1 MLSEV
6 VDLARSIARSDAMA
20 GVVDAELSPSGT
32 AFAADG
38 SEARS
43 EEMLRFLC
51 AHTTLSGR
59 YLVQQQPRALR
70 RNAADTLYHPVGT
83 CKMGPETDGGAVVDP
98 SLNVRGVQGLSVADA
113 SIIPSIVGAN
123 TNAAAAMCAPKPLS
137 VAAPCLI
144 SAGIRVGEK
153 AADLLLADA

>member
-1 MLSEV
+1 MRAHHS
-6 VDLARSIARSDAMA
+6 
-20 GVVDAELSPSGT
+20 
-32 AFAADG
+32 
-38 SEARS
+38 
-43 EEMLRFLC
+43 FL
-51 AHTTLSGR
+51 LGR
-59 YLVQQQPRALR
+59 YLFQQQPRALR

>member
-1 MLSEV
+1 MKLASANVFDAPLIDPNFLSDPEGHDLQVLSEV

-51 AHTTLSGR
+51 AHNQRVRRLPPNGT
-59 YLVQQQPRALR
+59 PR
-70 RNAADTLYHPVGT
+70 P
-83 CKMGPETDGGAVVDP
+83 P
-98 SLNVRGVQGLSVADA
+98 
-113 SIIPSIVGAN
+113 AN
-123 TNAAAAMCAPKPLS
+123 GMRS
-137 VAAPCLI
+137 R
-144 SAGIRVGEK
+144 AGQK
-153 AADLLLADA
+153 

>member
-1 MLSEV
+1 M
-6 VDLARSIARSDAMA
+6 
-20 GVVDAELSPSGT
+20 
-32 AFAADG
+32 
-38 SEARS
+38 
-43 EEMLRFLC
+43 
-51 AHTTLSGR
+51 
-59 YLVQQQPRALR
+59 
-70 RNAADTLYHPVGT
+70 YHPVGT

>member
-1 MLSEV
+1 MPTVLYPRSLGTVKLASANVFDAPLIDPNFLSDPEGHDLQVLSEV

-59 YLVQQQPRALR
+59 YLFQQQRVRSGETRRTRCIIQWARARWAQRRTAGRWWTLR
-70 RNAADTLYHPVGT
+70 
-83 CKMGPETDGGAVVDP
+83 
-98 SLNVRGVQGLSVADA
+98 
-113 SIIPSIVGAN
+113 
-123 TNAAAAMCAPKPLS
+123 
-137 VAAPCLI
+137 
-144 SAGIRVGEK
+144 
-153 AADLLLADA
+153 

>member
-1 MLSEV
+1 MLLVLVVVAQAQSPDNQQQSCGQEGHDLQVLSEV

-51 AHTTLSGR
+51 AHTTR
-59 YLVQQQPRALR
+59 FY
-70 RNAADTLYHPVGT
+70 
-83 CKMGPETDGGAVVDP
+83 
-98 SLNVRGVQGLSVADA
+98 
-113 SIIPSIVGAN
+113 
-123 TNAAAAMCAPKPLS
+123 
-137 VAAPCLI
+137 
-144 SAGIRVGEK
+144 
-153 AADLLLADA
+153 